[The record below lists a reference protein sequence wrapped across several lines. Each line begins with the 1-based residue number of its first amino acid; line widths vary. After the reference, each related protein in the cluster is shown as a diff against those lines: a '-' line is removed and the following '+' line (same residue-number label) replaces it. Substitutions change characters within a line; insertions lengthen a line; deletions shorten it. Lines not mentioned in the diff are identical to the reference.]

1 MGRINVTS
9 RIFAGLSGPN
19 NIGNILSHSQSPAI
33 ASGFGLGFGLGS
45 GPPSSSSSSAEG
57 HPNRYQAL
65 TDYYLAPANLP
76 VLRQTA
82 TDTSQFPGWCPR
94 IRLRT
99 SPSVDFVLS
108 PIILRET
115 TRWLCHPL
123 QVQTLRIQWQTYLAS
138 VGRRSSS
145 SLS

>member
-19 NIGNILSHSQSPAI
+19 NIGNILSHSQSPTI
-33 ASGFGLGFGLGS
+33 ASGSGLGFGS
-45 GPPSSSSSSAEG
+45 GPPSSSSSAEG

-82 TDTSQFPGWCPR
+82 TDTS
-94 IRLRT
+94 
-99 SPSVDFVLS
+99 
-108 PIILRET
+108 
-115 TRWLCHPL
+115 
-123 QVQTLRIQWQTYLAS
+123 
-138 VGRRSSS
+138 
-145 SLS
+145 

>member
-33 ASGFGLGFGLGS
+33 ASGSGLGFGLGS
-45 GPPSSSSSSAEG
+45 GPPSSSSAES
-57 HPNRYQAL
+57 HQNRYHAL
-65 TDYYLAPANLP
+65 TDYYLAPAHLP

>member
-33 ASGFGLGFGLGS
+33 ASGSGLGFGLGS
-45 GPPSSSSSSAEG
+45 GPPSSSSSAEG

-65 TDYYLAPANLP
+65 THYYLAPANLP

-82 TDTSQFPGWCPR
+82 TDTS
-94 IRLRT
+94 
-99 SPSVDFVLS
+99 
-108 PIILRET
+108 
-115 TRWLCHPL
+115 
-123 QVQTLRIQWQTYLAS
+123 
-138 VGRRSSS
+138 
-145 SLS
+145 